1 MGIENFHTFVI
12 STLFFIITPGMDTI
26 FVLNKSIGEGRKS
39 GIYATLGVNSGVIVH
54 TLLGALGLSVLIS
67 NVPSALVA
75 IKYCGAVYLV
85 YVGTTTLVKRKSK
98 VNIDSNFAKNGRTNN
113 SYWSG
118 LLTNTLNPKVALL
131 FLAFFPQFIAPTE
144 INNPVPFMTL
154 GISYAIMGTLWYVSL
169 SLLASGFSNT
179 LKTNPKTMLH
189 LNTLSGIV
197 FILMGILVLY

>member
-1 MGIENFHTFVI
+1 MGIENFHTFII
-12 STLFFIITPGMDTI
+12 STLFFIITPGIDTV

-39 GIYATLGVNSGVIVH
+39 GLYATLGVNSGIIIH

-67 NVPSALVA
+67 NVPSALIA

-85 YVGTTTLVKRKSK
+85 YVGSMALINRKAK
-98 VNIDSNFAKNGRTNN
+98 VNIDLSSQRNGRTTN

-131 FLAFFPQFIAPTE
+131 FLAFFPQFIVPAE

-154 GISYAIMGTLWYVSL
+154 GLSYAIMGTLWYVTL
-169 SLLASGFSNT
+169 SLLASGFSDK

-189 LNTLSGIV
+189 LNTISGIV
-197 FILMGILVLY
+197 FIIMGLLVAY